1 MTLPAGFN
9 SAPDHGVLAESSPDP
24 ILTIDE
30 TSTIIFANAA
40 AERVFGYTVGE
51 MIGQSLHM
59 LMPVDLHERHD
70 AGIAHYVD
78 TGVRRIAWQGL
89 RVPIRTK
96 SGAELPVEISFGEFN
111 WDGRR
116 LFSGFLRDI
125 SGQIESE
132 RAIAAANAQLQDQA
146 SELEQQV
153 EEAQTL
159 TEELARSSTDAELRA
174 RVAALAAERARRLL
188 VLSTELNKAV
198 SASEVADLILQA
210 GMSAARADAGSFS
223 VISRGDDG
231 NIEFEMI
238 RARGFSTELETE
250 FKRYPLQAGRPLSDA
265 VLGGAPI
272 LVHSRA
278 DARNRYP
285 TVADIGY
292 EAFAGLPV
300 LNGGIPV
307 AAIAFSFREPQEFD
321 EATETFL
328 RTIGEQC
335 AQALERA
342 RLYDARDRQAERGGF
357 LAEASRLLS
366 SSLDYEATLASLAEA
381 AVPTLCDW
389 CAVDIVEEP
398 TVRQWPPSVTRLAVA
413 HADPV
418 KQALGLSLEQR
429 FPTDWNSHGGTPAA
443 IRDAATQ
450 FIPFLTDDMLSR
462 AARSPE
468 HLAALKELGF
478 SSVIMV
484 PLQARDLILG
494 VLTLVMGESGRR
506 YDREDVAL
514 AEDLAGR
521 AATAIDNARLFREAH
536 NARML
541 AEEATARAASASR
554 AKSNFLATM
563 SHEIRTPINAVLGY
577 SELLALELAGPLTDE
592 QSAQIARIR
601 VSTVHLLTLVN
612 EVLDLAKIE
621 SGTLRVDVG
630 EVLAGDTMNAA
641 LSLLAPQAI
650 AKGVTISER
659 CTGACEARDARYIGD
674 PDRVRQILTN
684 LIANAVKF
692 TNAGGS
698 VAVSCELPD
707 GAVHD
712 GAGRPGE
719 GFVAFRV
726 RDTGIGIAADQLD
739 HIFEAFV
746 QAETNSRSPY
756 TREQAG
762 TGLGLAISQQLAH
775 RMGGRIMVESEP
787 GAGSEFTLL
796 MPAAA
801 GRRRAALE

>member
-1 MTLPAGFN
+1 MTLPPSFD
-9 SAPDHGVLAESSPDP
+9 SAPDHGVLAQSSPDP

-30 TSTIIFANAA
+30 TSTIVFANAA
-40 AERVFGYTVGE
+40 AERVFGYTVAE
-51 MIGQSLHM
+51 MLGQSLH
-59 LMPVDLHERHD
+59 LLIPDGLRERHD
-70 AGIAHYVD
+70 AGIAHYVH
-78 TGVRRIAWQGL
+78 TGERRIAWQGL

-96 SGAELPVEISFGEFN
+96 SGTEVPVEISFGEFN
-111 WDGRR
+111 WGGRR

-132 RAIAAANAQLQDQA
+132 RTIAAANAQLQDQA

-153 EEAQTL
+153 EEAQLL
-159 TEELARSSTDAELRA
+159 TEELARSSADADLRA
-174 RVAALAAERARRLL
+174 RVAALAADRARRLL

-198 SASEVADLILQA
+198 SASAVADLILDA
-210 GMSAARADAGSFS
+210 GMSAAGADAGSFS
-223 VISRGDDG
+223 VISHIDG
-231 NIEFEMI
+231 GGIEFEMI
-238 RARGFSTELETE
+238 RARGFSDRLEAE
-250 FKRYPLQAGRPLSDA
+250 FKRYSLQAGRPLSDA

-278 DARNRYP
+278 DARSRYP

-300 LNGGIPV
+300 VNGGVPI

-342 RLYDARDRQAERGGF
+342 RLHDARDRQAERVGF
-357 LAEASRLLS
+357 LAEASRLLA
-366 SSLDYEATLASLAEA
+366 SSLDYEATLASLAEG

-398 TVRQWPPSVTRLAVA
+398 TARAWPPRVTRLAVA

-418 KQALGLSLEQR
+418 KRALGLSLESR

-443 IRDAATQ
+443 IRDGATQ
-450 FIPFLTDDMLSR
+450 FIPILTDDMLRR

-468 HLAALKELGF
+468 HLAALRELRF

-484 PLQARDLILG
+484 PLQARGLTLG

-506 YDREDVAL
+506 YDLDDVAL

-536 NARML
+536 NARTI

-577 SELLALELAGPLTDE
+577 SELLALELAGPLTEE
-592 QSAQIARIR
+592 QGTQIARIR
-601 VSTVHLLTLVN
+601 ASTLHLLTLVN
-612 EVLDLAKIE
+612 EMLDLAKIE
-621 SGTLRVDVG
+621 SGTLRVDVDEVSAG
-630 EVLAGDTMNAA
+630 ETMNAA
-641 LSLLAPQAI
+641 LSLLAPQAV

-659 CTGACEARDARYIGD
+659 CAGACEESEVRYIGD
-674 PDRVRQILTN
+674 ADRVRQILTN

-692 TNAGGS
+692 TNAGGF
-698 VAVSCELPD
+698 VTVSCELQGDVQGDVPRD
-707 GAVHD
+707 GSGV
-712 GAGRPGE
+712 RGE
-719 GFVAFRV
+719 GFVAFRG
-726 RDTGIGIAADQLD
+726 RDTGIGSAADQLGN
-739 HIFEAFV
+739 IF
-746 QAETNSRSPY
+746 
-756 TREQAG
+756 
-762 TGLGLAISQQLAH
+762 
-775 RMGGRIMVESEP
+775 
-787 GAGSEFTLL
+787 
-796 MPAAA
+796 
-801 GRRRAALE
+801 